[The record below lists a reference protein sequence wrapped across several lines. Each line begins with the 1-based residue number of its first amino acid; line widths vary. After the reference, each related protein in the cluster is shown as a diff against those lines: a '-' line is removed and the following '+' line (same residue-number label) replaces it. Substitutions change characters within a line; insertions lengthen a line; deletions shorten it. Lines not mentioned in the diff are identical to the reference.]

1 MTQNAKKTAAPT
13 TPAAADRMAPPLP
26 AATEVLRRCRDER
39 LGHRFAENMF

>member
-1 MTQNAKKTAAPT
+1 
-13 TPAAADRMAPPLP
+13 MAPPLP

>member
-1 MTQNAKKTAAPT
+1 MTQSTKKNPAP

-26 AATEVLRRCRDER
+26 SASEVLRRCRDER